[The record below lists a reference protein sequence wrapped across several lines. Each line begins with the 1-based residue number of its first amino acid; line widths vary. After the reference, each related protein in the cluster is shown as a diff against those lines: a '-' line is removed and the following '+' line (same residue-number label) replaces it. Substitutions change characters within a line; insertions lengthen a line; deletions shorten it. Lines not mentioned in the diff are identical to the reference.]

1 MSGKLALEL
10 LSVADGSINAVNERG
25 RRAYISVYTHTYYTR
40 IVFVTPVFPASSE
53 TIENVLPT
61 GTCTCVVTGVMS
73 VFSEEHLWS
82 GTKEINGRQQRACS
96 ERLRKTSQIEGL
108 VKGREGRKH
117 YYSNSTD

>member
-82 GTKEINGRQQRACS
+82 GTKEINGRQQS
-96 ERLRKTSQIEGL
+96 VLRKAQKDITDRGEGER
-108 VKGREGRKH
+108 KGRKEALLF
-117 YYSNSTD
+117 